1 MKPADR
7 TAGIAKSLLPVSG
20 QDVFP
25 EFFLAVLLE
34 LAKGSPISRDALAD
48 VLDWPA
54 SRVAATLEH
63 APSTEYDSDGN
74 IVGYG
79 LTLRETPHVFE
90 IDGRR
95 LYAWCALDTL
105 IFPVLIG
112 KTARVLS
119 RCAGTGT
126 PISLTVGPDGVR
138 NVEPAE
144 AAVSLVRLDASPDLR
159 RSFCCHVHFFACPS
173 AAGGW
178 LSQHDGGEV
187 LAVEDAFRV
196 GQELAR
202 WLPGTRGK

>member
-1 MKPADR
+1 MEPASR
-7 TAGIAKSLLPVSG
+7 AAEIAKSLLPVSG

-25 EFFLAVLLE
+25 EFFPAVLRE
-34 LAKGSPISRDALAD
+34 LAKGNSVSREALGA

-54 SRVAATLEH
+54 NRVAAALDH

-79 LTLRETPHVFE
+79 LTLRETPHLFE

-144 AAVSLVRLDASPDLR
+144 AAVSLVRLDASPDVR
-159 RSFCCHVHFFACPS
+159 RSFCCHVHFFASPS

-187 LAVEDAFRV
+187 MTVEDAFRV

-202 WLPGTRGK
+202 WLPGTRGE